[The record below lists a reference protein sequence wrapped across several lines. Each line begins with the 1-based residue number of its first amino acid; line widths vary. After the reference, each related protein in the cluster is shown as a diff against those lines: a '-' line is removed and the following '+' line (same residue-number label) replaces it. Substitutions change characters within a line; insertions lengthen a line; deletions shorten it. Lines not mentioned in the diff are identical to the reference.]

1 MDSGK
6 EKHFSSIIIFAR
18 ICHETKQV
26 KIVLENFAYAF
37 YLSGFICIYAYT
49 EMHI

>member
-6 EKHFSSIIIFAR
+6 EKHFSSIIILLAN
-18 ICHETKQV
+18 KQI

-37 YLSGFICIYAYT
+37 YLSGFICMYVYT